1 MHGPM
6 IVVAAKKDMDWDLS
20 SGINKSDNVPP
31 TIVKTPAP
39 ANAEMTRK
47 DMNMAGF

>member
-1 MHGPM
+1 M
-6 IVVAAKKDMDWDLS
+6 IVVAAKNDIDRALS
-20 SGINKSDNVPP
+20 SGMNKSDNVPP